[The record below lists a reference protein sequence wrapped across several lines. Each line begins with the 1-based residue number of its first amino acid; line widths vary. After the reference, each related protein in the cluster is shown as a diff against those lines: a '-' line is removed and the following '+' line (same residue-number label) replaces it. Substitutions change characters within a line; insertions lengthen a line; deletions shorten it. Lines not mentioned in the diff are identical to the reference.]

1 MFLNGTFQQKEQQM
15 DNGIPMPSFHAR
27 LVALRG
33 YTPSRVVAKKIGIKE
48 PTYKAWESGRNEPS
62 IENLA
67 KIARHFGCSGD
78 YLLGLTESVPVTG
91 SNNNTNTGNNS
102 PGAASVNSSCA
113 DCALAHTI
121 EKQAAIIER
130 LSSAIPTAQPAPAKA
145 KSRK

>member
-1 MFLNGTFQQKEQQM
+1 M

-78 YLLGLTESVPVTG
+78 YLLGLTESVTVTG

-113 DCALAHTI
+113 DCALARTI

-130 LSSAIPTAQPAPAKA
+130 LSAAIPTAQPAPAKA
-145 KSRK
+145 KARK